1 MNYEGSA
8 NQGNI
13 IYTMRRDGDA
23 DHDAPTWHHSSDKG
37 GGGDKG
43 VGCYHTL
50 KLLGVSAPYS
60 LLKHD

>member
-37 GGGDKG
+37 EEATRVWD
-43 VGCYHTL
+43 VTI
-50 KLLGVSAPYS
+50 PWNF
-60 LLKHD
+60 